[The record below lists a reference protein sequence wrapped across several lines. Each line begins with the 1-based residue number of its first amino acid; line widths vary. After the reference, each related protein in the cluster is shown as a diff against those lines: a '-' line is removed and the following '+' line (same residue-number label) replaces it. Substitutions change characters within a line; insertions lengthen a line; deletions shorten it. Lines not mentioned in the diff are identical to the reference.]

1 MGAVEMA
8 LVAFLGLNAVIA
20 AAGLF
25 LVGRGPG
32 QSGPSQ

>member
-1 MGAVEMA
+1 MGAVEMT

-25 LVGRGPG
+25 LTGKRRNA
-32 QSGPSQ
+32 

>member
-20 AAGLF
+20 ALS
-25 LVGRGPG
+25 LVRAASRPHA
-32 QSGPSQ
+32 